1 MIKCNQEIE
10 MRKLRLQS
18 LDIEFCL
25 PRGDSF
31 CTELVPNSF
40 CSIEKNE
47 CFCKYG
53 YYSIQEDDGIIC
65 KTLLTNDKCQLD
77 SDCIYVKNSIC
88 HPGAGACICPSGTI
102 YIPEEQSCRFQI
114 KTFTNDF
121 CDKCERFHGLCYRYE
136 NDRALSHNNKR
147 IVYGCKCPYNTVSI
161 DTNLLWNKSYINQPK
176 TSVSIN
182 STQIMNY
189 MSDKE
194 NSGFCRGLLVD
205 IGMFCNEIDMLCR
218 SSNSI
223 CSNGKVI
230 NNIYLSPQCICQD
243 GYLPVYQEYLDYY
256 ECIPVCDKC
265 HSIDQHRRQKHC
277 VCPEVVQRNQ
287 IHKVYEISK
296 NIQDNIFHLS
306 GTQQNITICF
316 NLSMEHQSSIFIK
329 NDTTHLIV
337 FISNQLNSP
346 YPYDSCLLSM
356 FKEGI
361 WCKTFNYSKNYDI
374 LTRCASIRIHH
385 KKKEITFKA
394 FVIVLYQSTFDFII
408 RDIQYFISFT
418 SYWNEDYITID
429 STDIKMIHGNY
440 TTRNQSKI
448 LEKIHQNL
456 KFTIQND
463 LNKKYARNVIDTR
476 ESMHLHVE
484 YYYQN
489 NSYTYISIEQCS
501 ISQTSPYA
509 KSDEIIIVHKN
520 FLLYSPEVINEIKFH
535 SNHLSTYG
543 NFAIPLNKYTLVS
556 SMKLLTNITEA
567 NSFQLNS
574 NVMGFYSNPSFTA
587 TSELHINCI
596 FRVCQ
601 HIRWCVWPSYCNDHM
616 RSLHY
621 DVHQS
626 DLSES
631 DMFPSILMLTKSLKI
646 KISNYNS
653 ISPSPYSS
661 PYSPV
666 FIQNQSINSICQ
678 SDNIFIKF
686 STHFIIFI
694 ICLISGISFITFYYQ
709 CNSSIY
715 QTPYSRCCCQ
725 SFYRSNHEKYNGNPL
740 ITYNLCNNPL
750 NTKVLQSITDENDN
764 KHYSMN
770 NMLKEKFQ
778 QSYHC
783 SQVRCIQSDCS
794 LKTDHDRF
802 HNQEENLYH
811 HDTLKEINIR
821 NCDDNDN
828 DVDDDHT
835 IWDKIIPVC
844 YEMNSNS
851 NIIEIYKNQLSSLCH
866 SQQKNILVPCCL
878 HNQNLYFHQSYWDN
892 NTIDKPETTY
902 KSISSTDYICYNK
915 NFDDLTNIV
924 TVKNDLSNDNYD
936 EQIFNV

>member
-1 MIKCNQEIE
+1 MIKCNQDIE

-25 PRGDSF
+25 PLGDSF

-53 YYSIQEDDGIIC
+53 YYSIQEDDGIVC

-102 YIPEEQSCRFQI
+102 YVPEEQSCRFQI

-136 NDRALSHNNKR
+136 NDRELSHNNQR
-147 IVYGCKCPYNTVSI
+147 ILYGCKCPYNTVSI
-161 DTNLLWNKSYINQPK
+161 NTNLLWNKSYINQSK
-176 TSVSIN
+176 TSISIN
-182 STQIMNY
+182 STQIINY

-194 NSGFCRGLLVD
+194 NSVFCRGLLVD
-205 IGMFCNEIDMLCR
+205 IGMFCNQIDMLCR
-218 SSNSI
+218 SSNAF

-256 ECIPVCDKC
+256 EC
-265 HSIDQHRRQKHC
+265 
-277 VCPEVVQRNQ
+277 N
-287 IHKVYEISK
+287 
-296 NIQDNIFHLS
+296 LS
-306 GTQQNITICF
+306 STQQNITICF

-356 FKEGI
+356 FREGI
-361 WCKTFNYSKNYDI
+361 WCKTLNYSKNYDI
-374 LTRCASIRIHH
+374 LTRCASIQIHH

-394 FVIVLYQSTFDFII
+394 FVIVLYQSAFDFII
-408 RDIQYFISFT
+408 RDIQYFILFT

-448 LEKIHQNL
+448 LDKIHQNL
-456 KFTIQND
+456 KFKIQND

-520 FLLYSPEVINEIKFH
+520 CLLYSPEVINEIKFH

-543 NFAIPLNKYTLVS
+543 NFAIPLNKYTSVS

-574 NVMGFYSNPSFTA
+574 NVMGFYSNASFTA

-616 RSLHY
+616 RSLDY

-666 FIQNQSINSICQ
+666 FIQNKSINSVCQ

-686 STHFIIFI
+686 PTHFIIFI

-709 CNSSIY
+709 CNSLIC

-750 NTKVLQSITDENDN
+750 ITKALQSIIDENDN

-770 NMLKEKFQ
+770 NMLKDQSQ
-778 QSYHC
+778 QGYHC
-783 SQVRCIQSDCS
+783 SQMRCIQSDCS
-794 LKTDHDRF
+794 LKTEHDRF
-802 HNQEENLYH
+802 HNQEDNLYH
-811 HDTLKEINIR
+811 HNTLKEINIR

-835 IWDKIIPVC
+835 IWDEIIPVC

-851 NIIEIYKNQLSSLCH
+851 NIIEIYKNRLSSLCH
-866 SQQKNILVPCCL
+866 SQEKNILVPCCL

-902 KSISSTDYICYNK
+902 KSISSTDYICYNR

-924 TVKNDLSNDNYD
+924 TVKNDLSSDNHD